1 MAAERISRI
10 RIELTHLF
18 EQQVDYFRRRNV
30 GELSPAERRE
40 YDMRRERIRQLFAE
54 LSGLSKAA

>member
-18 EQQVDYFRRRNV
+18 EQPVEYFRKRNV
-30 GELSPAERRE
+30 GELSPVERRQ
-40 YDMRRERIRQLFAE
+40 YDMRRERIRQLFVE
-54 LSGLSKAA
+54 LSGLTKAA